1 MALSESGGNAPIPIS
16 YGTRGRSGR
25 GKLVAKRGPVAAPRG
40 PIRTNAGFVAPKSV
54 RKGGGR

>member
-25 GKLVAKRGPVAAPRG
+25 GKLVAKRGPVARPRG
-40 PIRTNAGFVAPKSV
+40 PIKTSAGFIAPKSSK
-54 RKGGGR
+54 RGAGR